1 MHSIEA
7 RFASVGHP
15 AHSSQNGTSML
26 KKIRIAFAASAILG
40 FSLIA
45 QAQQNHDHA
54 MHQAPP
60 ALSPA
65 SDTRQMVNFPPAMK
79 EHTLANMRDHL
90 QALSEILTMIAGG
103 QFAKAAEIADARLGM
118 GSPSAEGCK
127 SNDAAATVSKAK
139 AMNTDHQMAEFM
151 PEGMRNLGL
160 EMHKS
165 ASVFAA
171 EAMKTGKPGGS
182 DKKALAALSQLTQQ
196 CVACHGAYR
205 LQ

>member
-1 MHSIEA
+1 
-7 RFASVGHP
+7 
-15 AHSSQNGTSML
+15 ML

-54 MHQAPP
+54 MHQPP
-60 ALSPA
+60 QALSPA
-65 SDTRQMVNFPPAMK
+65 GDTRQMVNFPPAMK
-79 EHTLANMRDHL
+79 QHTLTNMRDHL
-90 QALSEILTMIAGG
+90 QALSEILTMMAGG
-103 QFAKAAEIADARLGM
+103 KFAKAAEIANARLGM
-118 GSPSAEGCK
+118 DSPSAEGCK
-127 SNDAAATVSKAK
+127 SEDSAATASKAIN
-139 AMNTDHQMAEFM
+139 MDHQMAEFM
-151 PEGMRNLGL
+151 PEGMRILGL

-182 DKKALAALSQLTQQ
+182 EQKALAALAQLTGQ